1 MLVTIIGTGG
11 FISRL
16 IDEIGNRSRAA
27 IVFDKVATQAI
38 EILTE
43 RAFKQLFKE
52 STEIRNII
60 SKVIADIG
68 NGFDFGKI
76 VVHEFCDIYHKQT
89 FLVVGDRPIIC
100 CNDRKNMINEGSC

>member
-1 MLVTIIGTGG
+1 MLVPILGTGG

-60 SKVIADIG
+60 SKVIAD
-68 NGFDFGKI
+68 
-76 VVHEFCDIYHKQT
+76 VCDRVY
-89 FLVVGDRPIIC
+89 F
-100 CNDRKNMINEGSC
+100 